1 MDPAPCEWTL
11 SKLAVHMNA
20 QNSYPDASLKHLSSD
35 DYDILTACTWT
46 ISLAI
51 ICVLISC
58 KSLELHHR
66 NNTLHWMNVLL
77 FAAELSTT
85 IVYGLTVTEL
95 NDLGKSGKSEQS
107 SRVKIAVFQTI
118 QQTCILLTT
127 LLYTKGWLYGRE
139 KISPRGRVFI
149 AIACSTF
156 VTCTLFLLMFSTA
169 GLVVVPQQLPM
180 RVVPYAGSTGIL
192 IVVVRSFIASWMLIV
207 IFTTMKRNHESKVG
221 RIGILGIFWL
231 LLPCLVNVAIL
242 DQAACSDR
250 PRVITTEAVCTLV
263 LLFALELTLW
273 PYNSSLHI
281 LRGRSPVQKANGQ
294 INKCLRTGGISLCR
308 ICCCPKTLVW
318 VAKKKSIPKQSQ
330 EIQRDIA
337 FMHRKIM
344 TLTGIL
350 KDMIQQ
356 ETMHEEN
363 AGSFQERSGG
373 GGEENNLGQFGG
385 GIGTMEEVQRSMASA
400 ATVERAK
407 DVWENVPSFGPTF
420 TKTTKKTAQ
429 KQQEK
434 TTGISGRWELNK
446 GSSMSMSSGGGSGG
460 SAVGNNRGRG
470 KRRFVLPPVR

>member
-20 QNSYPDASLKHLSSD
+20 QNSYPDASFKHLSSD

-46 ISLAI
+46 FSLAI

-95 NDLGKSGKSEQS
+95 NDLGMSGKSEQS
-107 SRVKIAVFQTI
+107 SRVKIAVIQTI

-139 KISPRGRVFI
+139 KISPRGRIFI
-149 AIACSTF
+149 AIACSTY

-192 IVVVRSFIASWMLIV
+192 IVVVRSLIATWMLIV

-221 RIGILGIFWL
+221 RIGLLGIFWL

-281 LRGRSPVQKANGQ
+281 LRGRSSVQKANGQ
-294 INKCLRTGGISLCR
+294 INKCIRTGGISLCR

-318 VAKKKSIPKQSQ
+318 VAKKKSLPKQSQ
-330 EIQRDIA
+330 DIHRDIA
-337 FMHRKIM
+337 FMHRKILA
-344 TLTGIL
+344 LTGIL

-356 ETMHEEN
+356 ENMSEEN
-363 AGSFQERSGG
+363 GGSFRSDDGG
-373 GGEENNLGQFGG
+373 GGFGEANQFGG
-385 GIGTMEEVQRSMASA
+385 GIGTMEEVKRSMATA
-400 ATVERAK
+400 ATVKRAK
-407 DVWENVPSFGPTF
+407 DVWESVPTFGPTF
-420 TKTTKKTAQ
+420 AKTTK
-429 KQQEK
+429 
-434 TTGISGRWELNK
+434 I
-446 GSSMSMSSGGGSGG
+446 
-460 SAVGNNRGRG
+460 GNNRGGGG
-470 KRRFVLPPVR
+470 KRRFVLPPVTVR